1 MNKIIDLY
9 NGEIQIKF
17 IEESHQYWLQKSS
30 TVPKAKRLSGVTSY
44 TGLIDKSRVLLK
56 WAENLSRDFLK
67 QRLGER
73 LDETIIEE
81 AVTQHQKKKE
91 DAADTGKLVHNWIE
105 TYIKN
110 KIANGEL
117 PIYPQDEKAMNGI
130 IAFLKW
136 EADNKVQW
144 LDSEKIVYSK
154 KYQYVGTADAIAI
167 INGIKYLVDFKTGK
181 GIYRDAKYQIAGYIL
196 AYGEETND
204 WLDGVILHFDKEVGD
219 FESIYIDDSEMTKCK
234 DIFKYLVLLKKSIE
248 EIS

>member
-9 NGEIQIKF
+9 SGEIQIKF

-30 TVPKAKRLSGVTSY
+30 TVPKAKRLSGVTTY

-56 WAENLSRDFLK
+56 WAENLSRTFLK
-67 QRLGER
+67 EKLGER

-81 AVTQHQKKKE
+81 AVTQHTKKKE
-91 DAADTGKLVHNWIE
+91 DAADIGKLVHNWIE

-136 EADNKVQW
+136 EADNKVEW
-144 LDSEKIVYSK
+144 LESEKIVYSK
-154 KYQYVGTADAIAI
+154 KYQYVGTADAIAV
-167 INGIKYLVDFKTGK
+167 INNIRCLVDFKTGK
-181 GIYRDAKYQIAGYIL
+181 GIYREAKFQIAGYIL
-196 AYGEETND
+196 AYNEETND
-204 WLDGVILHFDKEVGD
+204 SLDGLILHFDKETGE
-219 FESIYIDDSEMTKCK
+219 FESIYIGNAEMIDSKEVFKCLVTLK
-234 DIFKYLVLLKKSIE
+234 NYLSKF
-248 EIS
+248 